1 MRWIAILASAA
12 LAACTSSTTL
22 PEKPAAGA
30 EQLSARAAPLIHS
43 AEVGRALPLASTALP
58 PLPWELERELEGEL
72 EGQQPAQTDLQPLAP
87 ELLAVSAE
95 MKAFVDSIDPSLSP
109 NQRMRRILRTLRQQ
123 RFYMDYDLDTT
134 ATAAEAFS
142 QRRGNCISFAAMIVA
157 LAREVGVPAHFNQ
170 VHAPKERRATRS
182 DSGRVLVENILHI
195 NAEISYG
202 WSTRIVEMNF
212 EPRSHY
218 RHAELSDEEVQVLY
232 LNNLA
237 LGAARDGDFSTAIG
251 IAREALTLSPESSV
265 VWNTLG
271 YLYRRQGSLELAE
284 LSYTRAIALDDTNIS
299 AKRNLQRV
307 YQLQSRREL
316 LQAAESSLNANQD
329 S

>member
-1 MRWIAILASAA
+1 MLPENTAAGSGEFSARVAPLVHSAQTGGGLSLASA
-12 LAACTSSTTL
+12 
-22 PEKPAAGA
+22 P
-30 EQLSARAAPLIHS
+30 
-43 AEVGRALPLASTALP
+43 LP
-58 PLPWELERELEGEL
+58 PLPWEM
-72 EGQQPAQTDLQPLAP
+72 EGQQPPQADLQTLAP
-87 ELLAVSAE
+87 DLLAVSPE

-123 RFYMDYDLDTT
+123 RFFMEYDLDTT
-134 ATAAEAFS
+134 ATAAETFS
-142 QRRGNCISFAAMIVA
+142 QQRGNCISFAAMIVA
-157 LAREVGVPAHFNQ
+157 LAREVGVPAHFNR
-170 VHAPKERRATRS
+170 VYAPKERRATRS
-182 DSGRVLVENILHI
+182 DSGRVLVENVLHI

-218 RHAELSDEEVQVLY
+218 RHEKLSDEDVQVLY

-237 LGAARDGDFSTAIG
+237 LSEARDENFDAAIG
-251 IAREALTLSPESSV
+251 IARQALTLSPESSV

-284 LSYTRAIALDDTNIS
+284 LSYTRAIALDDKNVS

-316 LQAAESSLNANQD
+316 LQAAESSPITDQD

>member
-1 MRWIAILASAA
+1 MRWIAILASAT
-12 LAACTSSTTL
+12 LAACSSSTML
-22 PEKPAAGA
+22 PENTAAGSGGF
-30 EQLSARAAPLIHS
+30 SAHAAPLVHS
-43 AEVGRALPLASTALP
+43 AQTGSGLPLASTPLS
-58 PLPWELERELEGEL
+58 PLPWEM
-72 EGQQPAQTDLQPLAP
+72 EGQQPPQADLQTLAP
-87 ELLAVSAE
+87 DLLAVSPE

-123 RFYMDYDLDTT
+123 RFFMEYDLDTT

-142 QRRGNCISFAAMIVA
+142 QQRGNCISFAAMIVA
-157 LAREVGVPAHFNQ
+157 LAREVGVPAHFNR

-182 DSGRVLVENILHI
+182 DSGRVLVENVLHI

-202 WSTRIVEMNF
+202 WNTRIVEMNF

-218 RHAELSDEEVQVLY
+218 RHEKLSDEAVQVLY

-237 LGAARDGDFSTAIG
+237 LSEARDENFDAAIG
-251 IAREALTLSPESSV
+251 IAREALTLSPKSSV
-265 VWNTLG
+265 AWNTLG

-284 LSYTRAIALDDTNIS
+284 LSYTRAISLDDKNVS

-316 LQAAESSLNANQD
+316 LQAAESSPITDQD

>member
-1 MRWIAILASAA
+1 MRWIAILASAT
-12 LAACTSSTTL
+12 LAACSNSTTL
-22 PEKPAAGA
+22 PENTAAGSG
-30 EQLSARAAPLIHS
+30 ELSARVAPLIHS
-43 AEVGRALPLASTALP
+43 ADAASGLPLTSTSLS
-58 PLPWELERELEGEL
+58 PLPWEQ
-72 EGQQPAQTDLQPLAP
+72 EGQLPSQTDLQPLAP
-87 ELLAVSAE
+87 DLLAVSPE

-123 RFYMDYDLDTT
+123 RFYMEYDLDTT

-142 QRRGNCISFAAMIVA
+142 QQRGNCISFAAMIVA

-182 DSGRVLVENILHI
+182 DSGRVLVENVLHI
-195 NAEISYG
+195 NAEISFG

-212 EPRSHY
+212 EPRSQY
-218 RHAELSDEEVQVLY
+218 RHEELSDEQVQALY

-237 LGAARDGDFSTAIG
+237 LNEARDENFDSAVGM
-251 IAREALTLSPESSV
+251 AREALTLTPESSV

-271 YLYRRQGSLELAE
+271 YLYRRQGSLDLAE
-284 LSYTRAIALDDTNIS
+284 LSYTRAISLDNSNIA

-316 LQAAESSLNANQD
+316 LQAAESSPITDQD